1 MQVLDPEFLSS
12 VALGRQAPA
21 VTSFHAR
28 EGHLTVGKGSDSIAS
43 PPCAHGGSGSKMEKN
58 LKVGGDDGIDNENRA
73 GEAGGGSHGGAG
85 PSAANSG
92 PAGAGWSE
100 TAEQRQ

>member
-1 MQVLDPEFLSS
+1 MSS
-12 VALGRQAPA
+12 LASMSTALASRKPDK
-21 VTSFHAR
+21 
-28 EGHLTVGKGSDSIAS
+28 VGPGWLRIPLYTRGFWLYDGK
-43 PPCAHGGSGSKMEKN
+43 KK
-58 LKVGGDDGIDNENRA
+58 LKVGGDDGIDSENRA

>member
-1 MQVLDPEFLSS
+1 MMRIDSQCP
-12 VALGRQAPA
+12 VAATA
-21 VTSFHAR
+21 
-28 EGHLTVGKGSDSIAS
+28 
-43 PPCAHGGSGSKMEKN
+43 KN
-58 LKVGGDDGIDNENRA
+58 LKAGGDDGIDSENRA
-73 GEAGGGSHGGAG
+73 GEAEGGSHGGAG